1 MMSHNNQELK
11 IKELYKTFLMKKI
24 WIKKRN
30 SYYGVFLVEKIQTFI
45 DFSNLD

>member
-1 MMSHNNQELK
+1 MMSHNNQELR

-24 WIKKRN
+24 WIKKKETPIME
-30 SYYGVFLVEKIQTFI
+30 FLVEKILIFI